1 MDENTTPPPPQTP
14 PTFSPPP
21 TAGPT
26 PPAAAPPPPV
36 LPPPPPVI
44 VASGPSPMRKG
55 GRGWMIVALILFV
68 LLLFSFLSNLGH
80 YAKNFVSS
88 GGKHIHSSGPR
99 LEEVIVE
106 DNDAATKIAVV
117 DIQGIITSRVIDG
130 GGYNLVDIVKAQ
142 LKRAEDD
149 NNVKAVILKVD
160 SPGGEVLASDEIA
173 RLLTD
178 FQKDAKKPIVASM
191 GNLAASGGYYVSSPC
206 QWIVANEL
214 TITGSIG
221 VIMHG
226 YNYRGLMDKIGLA
239 PQVYKSGKFKDMMS
253 PDRKPEDIPP
263 EEREMMQHLIDETY
277 AKFKQVVQDGRSI
290 AQQKNKGNVDKG
302 RPLADNWANY
312 ADGRVLSGKEAYD
325 LGFVDQLGNFQDAVK
340 RAKILGGIGGN
351 ANANLIQFQQRYDI
365 GDFLR
370 MLGKSPTPPVV
381 KVDLGMDAP
390 KLQVGQLYFLS
401 PALAH

>member
-1 MDENTTPPPPQTP
+1 MDENTVPPAPPTTQATPAYPPPP
-14 PTFSPPP
+14 SSVS
-21 TAGPT
+21 
-26 PPAAAPPPPV
+26 PPPPV

-44 VASGPSPMRKG
+44 VPAAPSPHRKG
-55 GRGWMIVALILFV
+55 GRGWMVLAIILLV
-68 LLLFSFLSNLGH
+68 LLLISFLSNLGH

-106 DNDAATKIAVV
+106 DNDAANKIALI
-117 DIQGIITSRVIDG
+117 DIDGIITSRVVDG

-149 NNVKAVILKVD
+149 DKVKAVILKVD
-160 SPGGEVLASDEIA
+160 SPGGEVLASDEIY
-173 RLLTD
+173 RLLAD
-178 FQKDAKKPIVASM
+178 FQTNKSSAKPIIASM

-226 YNYRGLMDKIGLA
+226 WNYRGLMDKIGLA
-239 PQVYKSGKFKDMMS
+239 PETYKSGKFKDMLS
-253 PDRKPEDIPP
+253 GERKPDEIPP
-263 EEREMMQHLIDETY
+263 EEHEMVQHLINETY
-277 AKFKQVVQDGRSI
+277 NKFKEVVQEGRTR
-290 AQQKNKGNVDKG
+290 AHDKNKMSADKG
-302 RPLADNWANY
+302 RALAEDWTNY

-340 RAKILGGIGGN
+340 RAKIIVGLGAN
-351 ANANLIQFQQRYDI
+351 ANVNLIQFQQRYDL

-370 MLGKSPTPPVV
+370 MFGKTEAPVI
-381 KVDLGMDAP
+381 KVDLGMEP
-390 KLQVGQLYFLS
+390 SKLQVGQLYFLA
-401 PALAH
+401 PMFAH